1 MRRFLLMVTLL
12 VFAAPLSAQ
21 GIRMTPDF
29 LPLEVGNVWRYAV
42 TGPDGATLDEFT
54 MEIRQHTIVEG
65 KSLYVFTQ
73 FPLAPGIEG
82 GVPVGVRY
90 DRNLRQY
97 KRFDGQLEEDLFPS
111 AGASTEVLE
120 RDANGLP
127 LRVVFDFSPGR
138 LTLERGVGIVGA
150 ESGPQVIKLVGAR
163 VGSVAIGEVVPES
176 AGPQETARPDYRD
189 NVVGITEANPMVEV
203 EAVADE
209 AGHRFLLRVRN
220 TSDKLLPFDF
230 SSSQS
235 FDFVVVDPQNGQE
248 IWRWSRRMF
257 FSRVIRSE
265 AIRARGEWVFE
276 AVWNHRDDNL
286 DVVKQGTY
294 EVFAILT
301 AESPIESEAFEIE
314 VP

>member
-1 MRRFLLMVTLL
+1 MRRFVLMVTLL

-42 TGPDGATLDEFT
+42 TDPDGATLDEFT

-73 FPLAPGIEG
+73 FPLAPGIDG
-82 GVPVGVRY
+82 GVPVGVRH

-97 KRFDGQLEEDLFPS
+97 KRFDGELEEDLFPS

-150 ESGPQVIKLVGAR
+150 EAGLQVIKLVGAR
-163 VGSVAIGEVVPES
+163 VGAVAIGEVVTRSP
-176 AGPQETARPDYRD
+176 GPQETARPDYRD
-189 NVVGITEANPMVEV
+189 NVVPITEENPMLEV
-203 EAVADE
+203 ETVQDGD
-209 AGHRFLLRVRN
+209 GHRFLLRVRN

-235 FDFVVVDPQNGQE
+235 FDFVVVDPTHGQE

-257 FSRVIRSE
+257 FSKVIRSE

-276 AVWNHRDDNL
+276 AVWNHRDDSMNE
-286 DVVKQGTY
+286 VEPGTY
-294 EVFAILT
+294 QVFAVLT
-301 AESPIESEAFEIE
+301 AETPIESEAFDIE